1 MSDPL
6 AFRLAEWLTAL
17 AWPLLPPRQQELG
30 ELRLLDSLGL
40 ILGGTTSEATSI
52 ARGYV
57 AAHGGAG
64 RSTPVAGSAGTP
76 AGWAALV
83 NGIAA
88 HCWDFDDTFSDSV
101 VHPGSVVVPTAL
113 AVGEDTGASGAEI
126 LTAIA
131 GGYEIAARLAGAGG
145 RRFHA
150 RGFHASGIFAP
161 VIAAFVAAR
170 LMRLTPPTMASAVGL
185 AASMSGGLLAFLAD
199 GGWSKW
205 LHFGWGNFG
214 GILAAGLAQDGFRG
228 PAGALDGRYNL
239 YDAFLGLTPDPTAI
253 AAGLGAQWRSEAALF
268 KLYPCAHVIHP
279 YIDLALDMRR
289 SLPLAPQA
297 VKKVVCTVAS
307 WAVPIVCAPAAEKIR
322 PQTTLQAIASLPFH
336 VASALIDGRVALDTI
351 AADNLHRPEVLAL
364 ASKVDHVV
372 IDDHEGF
379 AAEIALETV
388 AGEVHRRAGRLVAV
402 MPERLREKF
411 LDLAGAVLGRRQ
423 AENAM
428 AAVRQLAAAPDARQL
443 GRVLRAAT
451 SAAAK
456 R

>member
-6 AFRLAEWLTAL
+6 AARLAEWLSAL
-17 AWPLLPPRQQELG
+17 AWKLLPPRQQELG

-40 ILGGTTSEATSI
+40 ILGGATSEATAI

-57 AAHGGAG
+57 AAYGGAG
-64 RSTPVAGSAGTP
+64 RSTLIAGSAGTP
-76 AGWAALV
+76 PGWTALV
-83 NGIAA
+83 NGIAS
-88 HCWDFDDTFSDSV
+88 HCWDFDDTFPDSV
-101 VHPGSVVVPTAL
+101 IHPGSMVVPTAL
-113 AVGEDTGASGAEI
+113 AVGEDTGASGGEI

-170 LMRLTPPTMASAVGL
+170 LMRSPPSAMASAVGL

-199 GGWSKW
+199 DGWSKW

-214 GILAAGLAQDGFRG
+214 GILAAGLAQHGFRG

-239 YDAFLGLTPDPTAI
+239 YDAFLGLTPDPAAV
-253 AAGLGAQWRSEAALF
+253 AAGLGTQWRSEAALF

-279 YIDLALDMRR
+279 YIDLALDLRR
-289 SLPLAPQA
+289 SLSLAPQA
-297 VKKVVCTVAS
+297 VKQVICTVAS

-322 PQTTLQAIASLPFH
+322 PQTALQAIASLPFQL
-336 VASALIDGRVALDTI
+336 ASALIDGRVGLDTL
-351 AADNLHRPEVLAL
+351 AADNLDRPEVQAL
-364 ASKVDHVV
+364 AAKVEYVV
-372 IDDHEGF
+372 TDDHEGF

-388 AGEVHRRAGRLVAV
+388 TGEIHRRAGRLVAV
-402 MPERLREKF
+402 TPERLREKF
-411 LDLAGAVLGRRQ
+411 LDLASPVLGRFQ
-423 AENAM
+423 AESAID
-428 AAVRQLAAAPDARQL
+428 AIRQLAAAPDARQI
-443 GRVLRAAT
+443 GRILRSAAN
-451 SAAAK
+451 AAAK